1 MPSSFHDALSVVL
14 PFVIDLAPAS
24 ILDVG
29 VGFGKYGF
37 LFREY
42 LDVAGAA
49 AAGGA
54 PDRRHWKV
62 RIEGIE
68 AYAPYVTDLQRGI
81 YDTIHI
87 GEATALLPRLGPWD
101 LVFAGDVLEHFDPA
115 DGRRF
120 LELAR
125 ARATLGVLIVTPA
138 VHFHQGEVFGNPREA
153 HRSFWTAGDLAGYPA
168 ADVLVWRRQLVAFL
182 PTGRSRARLPR
193 LSPRAAA
200 GILLRSLAGR
210 LLGDTRSDVVLD
222 RWRRRRAQRPG

>member
-49 AAGGA
+49 AAGAA

-101 LVFAGDVLEHFDPA
+101 LVFAGDVLEHFVLANA
-115 DGRRF
+115 DR
-120 LELAR
+120 
-125 ARATLGVLIVTPA
+125 
-138 VHFHQGEVFGNPREA
+138 
-153 HRSFWTAGDLAGYPA
+153 TAG
-168 ADVLVWRRQLVAFL
+168 VV
-182 PTGRSRARLPR
+182 GRWF
-193 LSPRAAA
+193 
-200 GILLRSLAGR
+200 
-210 LLGDTRSDVVLD
+210 
-222 RWRRRRAQRPG
+222 RWHE